1 MQRQEAI
8 RQGAIKIVLLA
19 GDKYFEQNLAQ
30 LRRLLSGNQHYPA
43 TVWAEPVVD
52 GSAYVCKN
60 VRMLARD
67 GWFGYTMT
75 ALGRE
80 IRVESGR
87 VERVTFYL
95 PRGK

>member
-1 MQRQEAI
+1 MH
-8 RQGAIKIVLLA
+8 RQGAVKITLLTE
-19 GDKYFEQNLAQ
+19 DKYFEQNLAQ
-30 LRRLLSGNQHYPA
+30 LRRLLSGDQHHSA
-43 TVWAEPVVD
+43 NTWAEPVVD
-52 GSAYVCKN
+52 GSAYVCKD
-60 VRMLARD
+60 VRLLARD

-80 IRVESGR
+80 IRVQMDR